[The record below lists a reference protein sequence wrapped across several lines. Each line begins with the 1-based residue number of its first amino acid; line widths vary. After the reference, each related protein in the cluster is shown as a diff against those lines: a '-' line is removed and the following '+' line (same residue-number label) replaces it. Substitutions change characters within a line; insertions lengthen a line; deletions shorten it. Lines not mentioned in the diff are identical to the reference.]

1 MLLYCI
7 AKERAATPQQGVS
20 SKTAQVLRV
29 RPTTFRAV
37 LFLDWDSDDIT
48 LNKLSTAEDWAL
60 SMQEKNQIK

>member
-48 LNKLSTAEDWAL
+48 LNKLSTAED
-60 SMQEKNQIK
+60 